1 MCEAVQRCGGPGC
14 RGGDAAGHLAVEA
27 GEGEDARREEHE
39 QVELAQREGGRLGR
53 AGSGTPILLLRVGL
67 WAGVRQHGVL
77 VRHLVAR
84 CLRPEQQAAVADAGR
99 AEPSEG
105 RGDAVRPTVE
115 AQATPRHLAHSLG
128 AHSLRRHLDAHASRR
143 VALLG
148 EECLEA
154 RTAHELVVASRRRRH
169 HVQPPLLRRSLA
181 TTTTTT
187 GLTAAAAAAAAAC
200 PSSSR
205 EELGLEP

>member
-1 MCEAVQRCGGPGC
+1 M
-14 RGGDAAGHLAVEA
+14 
-27 GEGEDARREEHE
+27 
-39 QVELAQREGGRLGR
+39 ELTQRESDRLGR
-53 AGSGTPILLLRVGL
+53 AGSSHSILLLWIGL

-84 CLRPEQQAAVADAGR
+84 CLRSEQQAPVADTGR
-99 AEPSEG
+99 AQPAKG
-105 RGDAVRPTVE
+105 GGDAVRATVE
-115 AQATPRHLAHSLG
+115 AQAISRHLAHR
-128 AHSLRRHLDAHASRR
+128 LRRHLDAHASRR

-154 RTAHELVVASRRRRH
+154 RAAHELIVARRRRRH

-181 TTTTTT
+181 TTT
-187 GLTAAAAAAAAAC
+187 GLTAAAAAAAR
-200 PSSSR
+200 PSGRR